1 MLYMKYL
8 IIDTLSE
15 WDSEG
20 ESVVESIKEI
30 SKDTEVVYAD
40 KLNIKNCCG
49 CTYCWLKT
57 PGVCAIKDD
66 YHIVFEKFLSADNVI
81 IIGESKLGFVSY
93 KVKNIIDRI
102 LPIVLPYLTI
112 TEGEMRHLPRYDK
125 TWNMALIYKNKG
137 EIMFMYFVAF
147 VFLFALI
154 MLCVALIC
162 VPIMIA
168 NARGITGNEKLIIT
182 ILSWLGILFGVTW
195 IIALV
200 LSLVWG
206 NPKDNLENLEKLS
219 KLYKDKII
227 TKEEF
232 LDNLT
237 NANNYLEDLIVEKR
251 ITRQEYF
258 DHILLPLKFGTV
270 SMASKT
276 NAMIVPYA
284 ITGDYKFRSKNLTVR
299 IGKPFAPGNDL
310 AKANEKLDK
319 AIKDL
324 MKENLKK

>member
-1 MLYMKYL
+1 MLSQWFFYTTIISGVMLYMKYL

-15 WDSEG
+15 GDSEG

-125 TWNMALIYKNKG
+125 TWNISLIYKNNG
-137 EIMFMYFVAF
+137 ENELLNQWMKRVTLNFHSKSLGAYEIGNKEAW
-147 VFLFALI
+147 I
-154 MLCVALIC
+154 
-162 VPIMIA
+162 
-168 NARGITGNEKLIIT
+168 NGISNI
-182 ILSWLGILFGVTW
+182 
-195 IIALV
+195 
-200 LSLVWG
+200 
-206 NPKDNLENLEKLS
+206 
-219 KLYKDKII
+219 
-227 TKEEF
+227 
-232 LDNLT
+232 
-237 NANNYLEDLIVEKR
+237 
-251 ITRQEYF
+251 
-258 DHILLPLKFGTV
+258 
-270 SMASKT
+270 
-276 NAMIVPYA
+276 
-284 ITGDYKFRSKNLTVR
+284 
-299 IGKPFAPGNDL
+299 
-310 AKANEKLDK
+310 
-319 AIKDL
+319 
-324 MKENLKK
+324 